1 MVESVAVAAE
11 IAELI
16 VRQVR
21 SDTCKDS
28 INFNKIVIC
37 EKY

>member
-1 MVESVAVAAE
+1 MEIVESVAVAAE

-21 SDTCKDS
+21 SDTC
-28 INFNKIVIC
+28 VISARTVSTST
-37 EKY
+37 K